1 MARLLSL
8 TLAAALAGTM
18 LPADLPTV
26 LAEETAES
34 ADVRAVTETWR
45 QFKSTDRND
54 NGSNAAILVNTNEGT
69 QGMEERRSMSRRS
82 AQ

>member
-1 MARLLSL
+1 
-8 TLAAALAGTM
+8 M

-34 ADVRAVTETWR
+34 DDVRAVTETWR

-54 NGSNAAILVNTNEGT
+54 NGSNAAILVNTNERT
-69 QGMEERRSMSRRS
+69 QGMEE
-82 AQ
+82 